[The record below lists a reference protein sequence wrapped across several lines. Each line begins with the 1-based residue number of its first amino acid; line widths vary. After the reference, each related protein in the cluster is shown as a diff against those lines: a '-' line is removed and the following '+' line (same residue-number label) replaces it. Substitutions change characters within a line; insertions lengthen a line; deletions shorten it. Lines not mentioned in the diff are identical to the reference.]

1 MIPGVEVT
9 INHKHIL
16 LINMPYEQGVYRSFD
31 DIYHHKSENTLVMA
45 PHPYFPGP
53 TCLNG
58 QLEATPH
65 LFDAVEHSHFYTTH
79 FDFNRPARR
88 FARKHGL
95 PVVANS
101 DAHVF
106 EQFGLAYSLVEA
118 EKTPEAIVQAIK
130 AGRVKPVSDPLKM
143 LNLIKIYLSIA
154 FVKRSTWH
162 RPLDLTYTAV
172 GLMKWLL
179 KRRM

>member
-1 MIPGVEVT
+1 
-9 INHKHIL
+9 
-16 LINMPYEQGVYRSFD
+16 
-31 DIYHHKSENTLVMA
+31 KSANTLVMA

-65 LFDAVEHSHFYTTH
+65 LFDAVEYCHFYTDH
-79 FDFNRPARR
+79 FDFNRPALR
-88 FARKHGL
+88 FAKKHGL

-118 EKTPEAIVQAIK
+118 EKTPGAIVQAIK
-130 AGRVKPVSDPLKM
+130 AGRVQPVSQPLK
-143 LNLIKIYLSIA
+143 LVDLIKIYLRIA
-154 FVKRSTWH
+154 VVKRFSWH
-162 RPLDLTYTAV
+162 SPLELTYTAAA
-172 GLMKWLL
+172 LMKLLL